1 MPKVNHSYKVH
12 FLPHDREIA
21 VQEDTT
27 VLEAAHDANVYISSI
42 CGGVATCGKC
52 KVVVEEGRV
61 ECPPTILLSSEELAN
76 NYILAC
82 QARVTSDLLIS
93 IPPETRMEGGKIL
106 LSSEET
112 EGVTA
117 GKIRGLLP
125 GVEYKHEPLVR
136 KIYLELG
143 PPTLD
148 DTLPD
153 YERLKRAITL
163 KTGIP
168 MESLEAGLEILKE
181 LPFLLRQVGHP
192 PQADNVS
199 LQITAT
205 VAQRGVVQEVIRIE
219 PGDTTQADWG
229 LAVDV
234 GTTTIV
240 AELVNLATAK
250 VVDIEATY
258 NSQMKWG
265 EDYIQRIMYAT
276 ERNAL
281 GDLQQSVIK
290 DINGLLAILLTRNHL
305 GPEDITAITCS
316 GNTAMIHFL
325 LELDPTLIRKE
336 PYIAA
341 ANFIP
346 PLKAHEL
353 GINIYKHAPLYCL
366 PSVSAYVGGDITGG
380 AMAIGLDQEELL
392 CLFIDIGTN
401 GEVVLGNKEWMVCC
415 SASAGPSFEGSGVR
429 HGMRAAS
436 GAIERLDI
444 AEDFSLN
451 YKIIG
456 NGTPRGICGSG
467 LLDTIAAL
475 LRSGAINKSGKLV
488 KGHSPR
494 IRETEEGLEFLIVPA
509 PQTATGS
516 DIVITQADI
525 QNLIRSKAAI
535 YSAVATLLEAMH
547 LKPSDIQRVYLA
559 GGFGNYL
566 DVRNTI
572 TIGMLPEI
580 PTDRIRFVGNSSLS
594 GARLSLLSQEAM
606 TKVRDIASKMTYFD
620 LMSNPKYMDEFIS
633 ANFLPHTNP
642 DEFPAVYQEL
652 ARRHPSFN

>member
-1 MPKVNHSYKVH
+1 MPKENHSYKVH

-21 VQEDTT
+21 VQEGTT
-27 VLEAAHDANVYISSI
+27 VLEAAHEANVYISSI

-52 KVVVEEGRV
+52 KVVVEEGNV
-61 ECPPTILLSSEELAN
+61 ESPPTTLLSSEELAN
-76 NYILAC
+76 KYILAC
-82 QARVTSDLLIS
+82 QARVMSDLLIS
-93 IPPETRMEGGKIL
+93 IPPETRIEGGKIL

-112 EGVTA
+112 LGVTK
-117 GKIRGLLP
+117 GKVHGLLP
-125 GVEYKHEPLVR
+125 GVEYTHEPLVN
-136 KIYLELG
+136 KIYLELT
-143 PPTLD
+143 PPTID
-148 DTLPD
+148 DNLPD
-153 YERLKRAITL
+153 YERLKRALML
-163 KTGIP
+163 KAGIP
-168 MESLEAGLEILKE
+168 MESLEAGLETLKE
-181 LPFLLRQVGHP
+181 LPRVLRKE
-192 PQADNVS
+192 NW
-199 LQITAT
+199 QITVT
-205 VAQRGVVQEVIRIE
+205 IAQRGSMKELIRVE

-229 LAVDV
+229 LAVDI

-250 VVDIEATY
+250 VLDIEATY

-265 EDYIQRIMYAT
+265 EDYIQRIIYAT

-281 GDLQQSVIK
+281 EDLQRTVIK
-290 DINGLLAILLTRNHL
+290 DVNGLLAILLTRNHL
-305 GPEDITAITCS
+305 IPEDITAITCS

-325 LELDPTLIRKE
+325 LALDPTLIRKE
-336 PYIAA
+336 PYIAT

-346 PLKAHEL
+346 ALKAHEL
-353 GINIYKHAPLYCL
+353 GIKSYKNAPLYCM
-366 PSVSAYVGGDITGG
+366 PSVAAYVGGDITGG
-380 AMAIGLDQEELL
+380 AMAIGLDQEEAL

-436 GAIERLDI
+436 GAIEKLKI
-444 AEDFSLN
+444 AEDFSLD

-456 NGTPRGICGSG
+456 NGLPRGICGSG
-467 LLDTIAAL
+467 LLDTIASL
-475 LRSGAINKSGKLV
+475 LRSGAINKSGKLL
-488 KGHSPR
+488 KDTTPR
-494 IRETEEGLEFLIVPA
+494 VRETDEGLEFLIVEA
-509 PQTATGS
+509 TQAATGS

-525 QNLIRSKAAI
+525 QNLVRSKAAI

-547 LKPSDIQRVYLA
+547 MKPSDIQKVYLA
-559 GGFGNYL
+559 GGFGSYL

-580 PTDRIRFVGNSSLS
+580 PADRIRFVGNSSLA
-594 GARLSLLSQEAM
+594 GARLSLLSQEAL
-606 TKVRDIASKMTYFD
+606 TRVKEIASKMTYFD

-642 DEFPAVYQEL
+642 NEFPTVYQEL
-652 ARRHPSFN
+652 ARKHPPSN

>member
-1 MPKVNHSYKVH
+1 MPKENHSYKVH
-12 FLPHDREIA
+12 FLPHDREVA
-21 VQEDTT
+21 VEEGTT
-27 VLEAAHDANVYISSI
+27 LLEAAHEANVYISSI

-52 KVVVEEGRV
+52 KVVVEEGHV
-61 ECPPTILLSSEELAN
+61 ESSPTSLLSSEELAN
-76 NYILAC
+76 NYVLAC
-82 QARVTSDLLIS
+82 QARVMGDLLIS
-93 IPPETRMEGGKIL
+93 VPPETRMEGGKIL

-112 EGVTA
+112 LGVTA
-117 GKIRGLLP
+117 GKVHGLLP
-125 GVEYKHEPLVR
+125 GVEYRHEPLVR
-136 KIYLELG
+136 KVYLELT
-143 PPTLD
+143 PPTID
-148 DTLPD
+148 DNLPD
-153 YERLKRAITL
+153 YERLKRALML
-163 KTGIP
+163 KAGIP

-181 LPFLLRQVGHP
+181 LPKTLRKE
-192 PQADNVS
+192 DWR
-199 LQITAT
+199 ITAT
-205 VAQRGVVQEVIRIE
+205 TAQWGTVQELIRLE
-219 PGDTTQADWG
+219 PGDTTLADWG

-234 GTTTIV
+234 GTTTVV

-250 VVDIEATY
+250 VLDIEATY

-281 GDLQQSVIK
+281 EDMQRSVVK
-290 DINGLLAILLTRNHL
+290 DINGLLSILLTRNHL
-305 GPEDITAITCS
+305 NPEEVTAIICS

-325 LELDPTLIRKE
+325 LALDPTLIRKE
-336 PYIAA
+336 PYIAT

-346 PLKAHEL
+346 TLKAHEL
-353 GINIYKHAPLYCL
+353 GIKIYKHAPLYCL
-366 PSVSAYVGGDITGG
+366 PSVAAYVGGDITGG
-380 AMAIGLDQEELL
+380 AMAIGLDQQEEI

-436 GAIERLDI
+436 GAVERLDI
-444 AEDFSLN
+444 TEDFSLKI
-451 YKIIG
+451 KIIG
-456 NGTPRGICGSG
+456 DGSPRGICGSG

-475 LRSGAINKSGKLV
+475 LRSGAINKSGKLM
-488 KGHSPR
+488 KGTTQR
-494 IRETEEGLEFLIVPA
+494 IRETEEGLEFLITEA
-509 PQTATGS
+509 AQTATGS

-525 QNLIRSKAAI
+525 QNLIRSKAAV

-547 LKPSDIQRVYLA
+547 LQPSDIRKVYLA

-580 PTDRIRFVGNSSLS
+580 PADRIRFVGNSSLA
-594 GARLSLLSQEAM
+594 GVRLSLLSQDALS
-606 TKVRDIASKMTYFD
+606 KVKEVASKMTYFD

-633 ANFLPHTNP
+633 ANFLPHTDP
-642 DEFPAVYQEL
+642 KEFPSVYQEL
-652 ARRHPSFN
+652 ASRHPSFN